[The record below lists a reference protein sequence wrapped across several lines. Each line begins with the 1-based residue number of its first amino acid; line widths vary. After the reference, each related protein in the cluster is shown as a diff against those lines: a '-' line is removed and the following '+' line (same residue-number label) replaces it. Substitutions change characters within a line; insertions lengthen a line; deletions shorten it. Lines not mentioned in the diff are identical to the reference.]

1 MEWGGGGGGGGE
13 VKPAAFLHAFS
24 CTDECVRGGNLPF
37 TEAASSTIYKNSTRL
52 QWCACT
58 PAFIRTKIRIPS
70 PLLHAHSALLASPV
84 APSRL
89 EAAVMAGLLLW
100 SGRARYF
107 SDGQKREIHLVS
119 ALRKIP
125 MHGGGS
131 DLAAGLN
138 HVMRAPRGS
147 ESLSERVDFTPK
159 GGRKERE
166 GKSKEKGGGG
176 T

>member
-1 MEWGGGGGGGGE
+1 MGGGVGRGGG

-24 CTDECVRGGNLPF
+24 CTDECVCVCEGVGDLPF
-37 TEAASSTIYKNSTRL
+37 TEAASSPIYKNSTRL

-100 SGRARYF
+100 SGRHDTSQMVKKGR
-107 SDGQKREIHLVS
+107 
-119 ALRKIP
+119 
-125 MHGGGS
+125 
-131 DLAAGLN
+131 
-138 HVMRAPRGS
+138 
-147 ESLSERVDFTPK
+147 FTWC
-159 GGRKERE
+159 RR
-166 GKSKEKGGGG
+166 
-176 T
+176 